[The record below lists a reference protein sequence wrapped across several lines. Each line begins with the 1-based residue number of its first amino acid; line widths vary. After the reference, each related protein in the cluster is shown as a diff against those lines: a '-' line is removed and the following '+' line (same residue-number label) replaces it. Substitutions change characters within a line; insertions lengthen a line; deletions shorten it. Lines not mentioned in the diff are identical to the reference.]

1 MIELSD
7 SIRANVNGAIDKGR
21 VLTAAYID
29 DDGKPHATFFG
40 SIHVHSKDQLAL
52 WVRDPKGGMP
62 RAVATRPF
70 VSLVYADIST
80 RTYYRFG
87 GRARVVTD
95 AATRERV
102 FTEMH
107 AIEQKFDAERKGT
120 ALVIDLDSVDG
131 YDAAK
136 PFSMKREA

>member
-1 MIELSD
+1 MIELTD
-7 SIRANVNGAIDKGR
+7 SIRSNVNGAIDKGR

-40 SIHVHSKDQLAL
+40 SIHAHSKDQLAL

-62 RAVATRPF
+62 RAIGNRPWI
-70 VSLVYADIST
+70 SLVYADISS
-80 RTYYRFG
+80 RTYYRFQ
-87 GRARVVTD
+87 GRARVATD
-95 AATRERV
+95 AATRDRV

-120 ALVIDLDSVDG
+120 AIVIDLDAVDG
-131 YDAAK
+131 YDSAK
-136 PFSMKREA
+136 PFKMTRE

>member
-1 MIELSD
+1 MIEISD
-7 SIRANVNGAIDKGR
+7 SMRANINGAIDKGR
-21 VLTAAYID
+21 VLTAAYVD

-62 RAVATRPF
+62 RALATRPW

-80 RTYYRFG
+80 RTYYRLN
-87 GRARVVTD
+87 GRGRLAND
-95 AATRERV
+95 AAERDRV
-102 FTEMH
+102 FSEMH
-107 AIEQKFDAERKGT
+107 PIEQKFDAERKGV
-120 ALVIDLDSVDG
+120 AVVIDLDSIDG

-136 PFSMKREA
+136 PVQMKR

>member
-1 MIELSD
+1 MIELTD
-7 SIRANVNGAIDKGR
+7 SIRSNINGAIDKGR

-40 SIHVHSKDQLAL
+40 SIHAHSNNQLAL

-62 RAVATRPF
+62 RAITNRPC
-70 VSLVYADIST
+70 VSLVYADISS
-80 RTYYRFG
+80 RTYYRFQ
-87 GRARVVTD
+87 GRARVAAD

-120 ALVIDLDSVDG
+120 AIIVDLDAVDG

-136 PFSMKREA
+136 PFTMKRE

>member
-1 MIELSD
+1 MIELTD
-7 SIRANVNGAIDKGR
+7 SLRSNVNGAIDKGR

-29 DDGKPHATFFG
+29 DEGKPHATFFG
-40 SIHVHSKDQLAL
+40 SIHVHSNDQLAL

-62 RAVATRPF
+62 RAITNRPW
-70 VSLVYADIST
+70 VSLVYADISS
-80 RTYYRFG
+80 RTYYRFN
-87 GRARVVTD
+87 GRARVAAD

-120 ALVIDLDSVDG
+120 AILIDLDTVDG
-131 YDAAK
+131 YDGAK
-136 PFSMKREA
+136 PFSMKRE